1 MMKGKTIVS
10 VLNGK
15 SAVACGA
22 LFCLSVSAFAHPV
35 DSVSAKAKAVELFI
49 ANGVKEVSLE
59 RVLLT
64 NDSSAGAKWRS
75 VAGSKR
81 AEQASDLFYIYNNVY
96 GKGFAII
103 SADDA
108 LPAVLGYS
116 FSGNASEDSMPDA
129 LLMYLSE
136 VANCTS
142 VSNDISGQ
150 SDSVSVRV
158 APLLSTQWGQGS
170 PFNDLCPNKWP
181 VGCVAT
187 AMAQIMRYWQW
198 PNVGRGTNTYK
209 YGETYDTRL
218 TVDFSQ
224 SAYDWS
230 VMDDVVNLRSSNQ
243 CKENVARISYD
254 CGVAVNMEYTKE
266 GSGAFQYEAM
276 AALVKNF
283 SYSSSSIGVIYRDY
297 CESDELWRKT
307 IEREIEE
314 KRPVL
319 FCATSETS
327 GGHCFVLDGLDERG
341 YVHVNWGW
349 SGSYD
354 GFFNLN
360 LLNPGSNKFRIQQRA
375 VYGIVPDKTGEDNA
389 PIQSQMLLEGN
400 LACGWKNRAL
410 GTEFST
416 SVSEVYNY
424 DDRGRTYSMAIGL
437 YSINS
442 GELLQIISNNAEETQ
457 HFGAWYGIE
466 SKSFTCKLDT
476 DNDYSERYYVMKFV
490 TKQSGFEKWV
500 TPLAAPNCVNTIYVD
515 VHDGKAYFSSEPP
528 VSVEATIKDCLA
540 DKVLFYDLQ
549 GRKLTSPAKGSIVV
563 KHITLP
569 DGTVETGKFLVR

>member
-1 MMKGKTIVS
+1 MS
-10 VLNGK
+10 FLNGK
-15 SAVACGA
+15 SAVASVA

-35 DSVSAKAKAVELFI
+35 DSVSAKAKAVRLFKG
-49 ANGVKEVSLE
+49 NGVKEVCLE
-59 RVLLT
+59 RVMLT
-64 NDSSAGAKWRS
+64 NGSSAGAKWRT
-75 VAGSKR
+75 VAGSMR
-81 AEQASDLFYIYNNVY
+81 AEQANDLFYIYNNVY
-96 GKGFAII
+96 GEGFAII

-136 VANCTS
+136 VANCAS
-142 VSNDISGQ
+142 VSYNISAQ
-150 SDSVSVRV
+150 SDSVSVLV
-158 APLLSTQWGQGS
+158 APLLSTQWGQGT

-198 PNVGRGTNTYK
+198 PNVGRGSNTYK
-209 YGETYDTRL
+209 YGSAYDTKL

-224 SAYDWS
+224 STYDWS
-230 VMDDVVNLRSSNQ
+230 VMDDVVNLRSSNA

-283 SYSSSSIGVIYRDY
+283 SYSSSSIDVIYRDY
-297 CESDELWRKT
+297 CESDEMWRKT
-307 IEREIEE
+307 IEREIKE

-319 FCATSETS
+319 FCATSEAS

-360 LLNPGSNKFRIQQRA
+360 LLNPGSNKFSIQQRA
-375 VYGIVPDKTGEDNA
+375 VYGIVPDKTGEDNV
-389 PIQSQMLLEGN
+389 PIQSLMLLEGN
-400 LACGWKNRAL
+400 LACGWKYRAL
-410 GTEFST
+410 GTDFST
-416 SVSEVYNY
+416 NVTELYNY

-437 YSINS
+437 YSLNS
-442 GELLQIISNNAEETQ
+442 GELIRIISKNAEETQ
-457 HFGAWYGIE
+457 HFGAWYGMN
-466 SKSFTCKLDT
+466 SKSFTCNFDP
-476 DNDYSERYYVMKFV
+476 DMDYSERYYVMKFV

-500 TPLAAPNCVNTIYVD
+500 TPLVAPNCNNAIYVD
-515 VHDGKAYFSSEPP
+515 VRDGKAYFSTEAP
-528 VSVEATIKDCLA
+528 VGVEEAVMDNLA
-540 DKVLFYDLQ
+540 DKVQYFDLQ
-549 GRKLTSPAKGSIVV
+549 GRKLVTPSKGSVV
-563 KHITLP
+563 IKRTTLS
-569 DGTVETGKFLVR
+569 DGTVESKKFLVR